1 MMLRAPAARPALTLM
16 EVLVSLAIFLLSLA
30 ALTRLVTF
38 AGERAQEA
46 QYRSQAT
53 LHCLSQLAEVEA
65 GSIALGSQGEQPV
78 GDDPDYE
85 WSMDASQGQVAGLWN
100 VTVTVSRKFEGGP
113 PIKVSLS
120 KLVLDPSAVGS
131 TQDSVPV
138 NSSANSSSSSTG
150 TGSSSTGSSTGM

>member
-53 LHCLSQLAEVEA
+53 MYCLSQLAEVEA
-65 GSIALGSQGEQPV
+65 GSIAMSSQGETAL

-85 WSMDASQGQVAGLWN
+85 WSMDASQGQVAGIWN
-100 VTVTVSRKFEGGP
+100 VTVTVTHKNGNGV

-120 KLVLDPSAVGS
+120 KIVLDPAVVGS

-138 NSSANSSSSSTG
+138 NSSTSNNSSTG
-150 TGSSSTGSSTGM
+150 TGSSSGSSPGM